1 MVHCIHSHQLC
12 IVSNE
17 HRLENIFHRKVQ
29 NVGDKQK
36 YPERE
41 REREREREGEGERER
56 ERKRESILN
65 YLIIYKINSQYLH
78 ILYQMYIQLLLCT
91 CIIMYNVYIHT

>member
-36 YPERE
+36 YPERG
-41 REREREREGEGERER
+41 REGEGEGEGERER
-56 ERKRESILN
+56 ERERER
-65 YLIIYKINSQYLH
+65 
-78 ILYQMYIQLLLCT
+78 
-91 CIIMYNVYIHT
+91 